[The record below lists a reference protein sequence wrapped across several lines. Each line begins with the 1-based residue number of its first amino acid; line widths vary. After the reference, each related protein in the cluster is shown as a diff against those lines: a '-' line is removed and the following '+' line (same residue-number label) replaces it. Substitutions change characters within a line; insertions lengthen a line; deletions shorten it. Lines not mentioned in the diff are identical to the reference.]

1 MSHLTAVE
9 CLAALRDLRGKDA
22 EMLSGEF
29 DSMLDGLLH
38 SRPPAWQHL
47 DVLETMREP
56 LARALDTLSLRYA
69 AKPVAPASPENDTLL
84 KVVSVWSRMADAYA
98 LIAQDTA
105 LGNSATTHALLA
117 QRRTDC
123 HVRSLV
129 EYMRARRAAAP
140 GLWAALHESLTDAE
154 ARGFAYTRATDP
166 LNPWRAQSAAEAHS
180 VALLIDLSGP
190 FGRSPREFEQ
200 IWYCARHFA
209 PYCRLLPEEGHA
221 DDERQAAYG
230 LDPQSDRGLRPMAT
244 MSRLEGVRRF
254 DSTELAERFREV
266 TTRIRQRQS
275 VADLDLDPSVGV
287 EEAVRL
293 LLTLYRPWA
302 RGTAGRRFTR
312 RPGKGQ
318 VELTG
323 NWTAIGFYVSGKPFR
338 QPGIFGA
345 AGSIDNDMRLLTFG
359 ERVADVAQD
368 PGAAAQ
374 RVAEQRGYFCTQW
387 EILDES
393 LGGFRLRRRS
403 SADRLEHREL
413 IAIRPHDMKNYLLGM
428 VSWVMYREDG
438 SLEAGIK
445 LLEGIPTGIAVRSL
459 GAGKN
464 EHDLAFQQAF
474 QLPATPA
481 IDSPATLVLP
491 AGYFQPFRAVEVFD
505 DELHSYRLLE
515 LVNRGA
521 DFDQATFEAV
531 KVAA

>member
-1 MSHLTAVE
+1 
-9 CLAALRDLRGKDA
+9 
-22 EMLSGEF
+22 
-29 DSMLDGLLH
+29 
-38 SRPPAWQHL
+38 
-47 DVLETMREP
+47 
-56 LARALDTLSLRYA
+56 
-69 AKPVAPASPENDTLL
+69 
-84 KVVSVWSRMADAYA
+84 
-98 LIAQDTA
+98 
-105 LGNSATTHALLA
+105 
-117 QRRTDC
+117 
-123 HVRSLV
+123 VRSLI
-129 EYMRARRAAAP
+129 EYMRAHRAAAP
-140 GLWAALHESLTDAE
+140 GLWAALHASLTDAE
-154 ARGFAYTRATDP
+154 ARGFAYTRAPDP

-180 VALLIDLSGP
+180 VALLIDLSSP

-209 PYCRLLPEEGHA
+209 PYCRLLPEDGHG
-221 DDERQAAYG
+221 DDDRPSAYG
-230 LDPQSDRGLRPMAT
+230 LDPQSDCGLRPIAI
-244 MSRLEGVRRF
+244 MSGLEGIRRF
-254 DSTELAERFREV
+254 DSTELSERFREV
-266 TTRIRQRQS
+266 TTRIRQRRS

-302 RGTAGRRFTR
+302 RGSGGRRFTR

-323 NWTAIGFYVSGKPFR
+323 DWKAIGFYVSGKPFR

-359 ERVADVAQD
+359 ERVANVAREED
-368 PGAAAQ
+368 SPAQ
-374 RVAEQRGYFCTQW
+374 RAAEQRGYFCTQW

-413 IAIRPHDMKNYLLGM
+413 IAIRPHDMRNYLLGT

-445 LLEGIPTGIAVRSL
+445 LLEGMPTAIAVRSV

-464 EHDLAFQQAF
+464 QHDLTFQQAF
-474 QLPATPA
+474 QLAATPA
-481 IDSPATLVLP
+481 INSPATLVLP
-491 AGYFQPFRAVEVFD
+491 AGYFQPFRAIEVFD
-505 DELHSYRLLE
+505 DKLNSYHLLE

-521 DFDQATFEAV
+521 NFDQATFEPV
-531 KVAA
+531 VNVAS